1 MTTTTIRQL
10 ASSEIVDAGET
21 RTGGLL
27 LATDASLESDAAVR
41 AAAAIAGRTGEPV
54 SVIAVHP
61 LMAIAA
67 VEVQIPTAPA
77 MEAQARA
84 ALSAQVREQLDRIG
98 VGADWTVATVT
109 GDPAL
114 TIAREADRRRARLLV
129 MGLGGHDL
137 FDRLLGDE
145 TALRVLRLGNTPV
158 LAIARDFPGLPTR
171 VLAAVDFSASSGNAL
186 RNAAGL
192 IPNGGLL
199 TVAHVLGRD
208 ADSAN
213 WTAANAA
220 YRGSIGRAMDRM
232 IAEASCPPD
241 VVVNRMVLSGD
252 PAKALLRLCA
262 EEKPELIVTGS
273 HGHNFLTRLRL
284 GSVSTRLLR
293 ESGCSIL
300 VAPPDGA
307 PGYLEEMPE
316 ERGRFAFYEW
326 AERLEEF
333 SRRNVGRIATL
344 EVIDPDLGAQIEE
357 VGMPFAGAAFDPR
370 NATVQLM
377 FGSDRHAHLS
387 RSITG
392 ITAVQLL
399 RDRSGRDRILRV
411 AHGRGQ
417 TLLTLER

>member
-1 MTTTTIRQL
+1 MTTTTIRPI
-10 ASSEIVDAGET
+10 ASSELVDAEET

-27 LATDASLESDAAVR
+27 IATDASIESDAAVR
-41 AAAAIAGRTGEPV
+41 AAAAIASRTGEPV

-77 MEAQARA
+77 MEVEARS
-84 ALSAQVREQLDRIG
+84 ALAAQVREQLDRIG
-98 VGADWTVATVT
+98 VGADWQIDTVT

-114 TIAREADRRRARLLV
+114 TIAREADRRRARLLI

-158 LAIARDFPGLPTR
+158 LAVAREFSGLPKR

-208 ADSAN
+208 ADAAN

-232 IAEASCPPD
+232 IAEAVCPPE
-241 VVVNRMVLSGD
+241 VAVNRMVLSGD
-252 PAKALLRLCA
+252 PGKALLRLCKD
-262 EEKPELIVTGS
+262 EKPDLLVTGS

-293 ESGCSIL
+293 EAGCSIL
-300 VAPPDGA
+300 VAPPDDA

-333 SRRNVGRIATL
+333 SRRNAGRLATL

-357 VGMPFAGAAFDPR
+357 VGMPFSGAAFDPR
-370 NATVQLM
+370 DARVQLM
-377 FGSDRHAHLS
+377 FGSDRTHLS
-387 RSITG
+387 RNITG

-399 RDRSGRDRILRV
+399 RDRAGRDRILRV